1 MSSDHREPSLDVGL
15 LSPVSAG
22 HDESVSDAAILDA
35 LVTAEVAL
43 VRGLARVG
51 ALDPGAAERLSAEY
65 GWTDSG
71 CRGHGLSATDL
82 ALAAVDGGNPVIP
95 LVGALRGRG
104 VEPDAIHRG
113 ATSQDILDT
122 ALMLVAREALGRV
135 IADLD
140 RAARALSAFA
150 DEHAGVVTAGRTLT
164 QHAVPTTVGARV
176 AGWVRGIRRAVHRLR
191 EARDALPVQLGGAA
205 GTLAATVDE
214 WGTDAAAALPSA
226 FAAELGLMAP
236 DAPWHTERWPVT
248 ELGDALVQAVDA
260 VGKVAADVA
269 VLTRPEIG
277 ELAEG
282 RGGGSSAMPQK
293 QNPVASALIRSAA
306 LRAPQLAA
314 TLHLASAFAVEE
326 RPDGAWHAEWPT
338 LRELLRLALGSSAQA
353 AALAEGL
360 VVDRAAVARNLAL
373 SDGRIVSERLARV
386 LVPRIGKE
394 RFAAL
399 IGEASTGSL
408 AGALR
413 ALPEAAD
420 LDVDALLDPAGYTG
434 LAERFVGDA
443 TAPDSGRA

>member
-1 MSSDHREPSLDVGL
+1 W
-15 LSPVSAG
+15 
-22 HDESVSDAAILDA
+22 
-35 LVTAEVAL
+35 AE
-43 VRGLARVG
+43 G
-51 ALDPGAAERLSAEY
+51 
-65 GWTDSG
+65 G
-71 CRGHGLSATDL
+71 CRGHGVAATDL
-82 ALAAVDGGNPVIP
+82 ALAATDGGNPVIP
-95 LVGALRGRG
+95 LVSALRGRE

-122 ALMLVAREALGRV
+122 ALMLVARDALGRA
-135 IADLD
+135 ILDLD
-140 RAARALSAFA
+140 RSARVLSAFA
-150 DEHAGVVTAGRTLT
+150 GEHAAVVTAARTLT
-164 QHAVPTTVGARV
+164 QHAVPTTVGARA
-176 AGWVRGIRRAVHRLR
+176 AGWVRGIRRAVQRLG
-191 EARDALPVQLGGAA
+191 EVQDGLPVQLGGAA

-226 FAAELGLMAP
+226 FARELGLTAP
-236 DAPWHTERWPVT
+236 GAPWHTERWPVT

-293 QNPVASALIRSAA
+293 QNPVASVLIRSAA

-360 VVDRAAVARNLAL
+360 AVDRAAVGRNLAR

-394 RFAAL
+394 RFTAL
-399 IGEASTGSL
+399 IGAAGSL
-408 AGALR
+408 ADVVR

-434 LAERFVGDA
+434 LAESFAAGA
-443 TAPDSGRA
+443 PAPDGGPA